1 MTNCQD
7 YPPIPCNMG
16 NWRDTCWQQALRK
29 GIASHFNHL
38 RRTSDPYLLLSRK
51 HSHWYWPTFQ
61 SSNPQMSNSFQTF
74 MTCIIFSCWQCPH
87 DWSARGGSAASPRE
101 GGRVHG
107 DTFPWAISSHLFW
120 TVKWQLVVKSCRS
133 IAFKCQT
140 STASAAHKEIFER
153 PWREA
158 KTTWLMFHL
167 TSPPGCLA
175 VPRQPCLCDVSLR
188 APAGSCSLT
197 ACTVCPVGSRTRE
210 TKRLKHKAAEL
221 RSAVARGQR
230 GLPQAGPERGLPR
243 AGPSAGTAQCA
254 SFTSGR
260 PPRGSG
266 LGKACQ
272 ALPFL
277 WKNPLA
283 LPSLQS
289 PVLYMHQVICLLFR
303 TPKHL
308 PFSTEQFNLSA
319 ICIKSNYPEARPSSP
334 ALEFLFSLSYSC
346 VLAQ

>member
-1 MTNCQD
+1 M
-7 YPPIPCNMG
+7 
-16 NWRDTCWQQALRK
+16 
-29 GIASHFNHL
+29 
-38 RRTSDPYLLLSRK
+38 
-51 HSHWYWPTFQ
+51 
-61 SSNPQMSNSFQTF
+61 
-74 MTCIIFSCWQCPH
+74 
-87 DWSARGGSAASPRE
+87 
-101 GGRVHG
+101 
-107 DTFPWAISSHLFW
+107 
-120 TVKWQLVVKSCRS
+120 KSCRS

-230 GLPQAGPERGLPR
+230 GSLRRARSAASPGRAQRGHGSMRLFHPRPASAGER
-243 AGPSAGTAQCA
+243 AGKSL
-254 SFTSGR
+254 S
-260 PPRGSG
+260 
-266 LGKACQ
+266 

-303 TPKHL
+303 TPKHV
-308 PFSTEQFNLSA
+308 PFSTEQLNLSA

-346 VLAQ
+346 VLVQ